1 MTSKLI
7 GMRRFSYT
15 RKKDGQTIDACNLY
29 LVSPGGKDVVCER
42 CEAGFCKSVIVPKD
56 LKIGDNLRVLY
67 NRFGSVESV
76 ETAF

>member
-29 LVSPGGKDVVCER
+29 LVSPGGKDVVGEM
-42 CEAGFCKSVIVPKD
+42 CEAVFCKSEVVPKN
-56 LKIGDNLRVLY
+56 LKVGDNLRVLY
-67 NRFGSVESV
+67 NRFGSVEAI
-76 ETAF
+76 ETVF

>member
-29 LVSPGGKDVVCER
+29 LVSPGGKDVVGEM
-42 CEAGFCKSVIVPKD
+42 CEAVFCKSEIVPKE
-56 LKIGDNLRVLY
+56 LKIGDNLRILY
-67 NRFGSVESV
+67 NRFGSVEAV
-76 ETAF
+76 EIGF